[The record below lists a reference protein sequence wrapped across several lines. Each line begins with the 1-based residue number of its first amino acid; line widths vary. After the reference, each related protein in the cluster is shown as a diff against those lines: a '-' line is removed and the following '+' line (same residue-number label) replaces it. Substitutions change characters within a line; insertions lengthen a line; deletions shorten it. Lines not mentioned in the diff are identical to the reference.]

1 MIQWRNGQ
9 WTSRGF
15 GLIPG
20 VVGHFDSSNGFR
32 VPHIG
37 SNALHTVKDSEIL
50 DDIGNLHVYFV
61 HSYHAWREPCSSYEI
76 GKVFSGI
83 YFVPKVSMKL
93 KACPVNVPKDMQQLQ
108 PTAGSICFVKTDRL
122 KRGLQSMG
130 SSDYPMGEIIS
141 GENSREVDEVAARQC
156 EHALL

>member
-1 MIQWRNGQ
+1 M
-9 WTSRGF
+9 
-15 GLIPG
+15 IPG

-37 SNALHTVKDSEIL
+37 WNALHAVKDSEIL

-93 KACPVNVPKDMQQLQ
+93 KA
-108 PTAGSICFVKTDRL
+108 
-122 KRGLQSMG
+122 
-130 SSDYPMGEIIS
+130 SS
-141 GENSREVDEVAARQC
+141 
-156 EHALL
+156 

>member
-1 MIQWRNGQ
+1 M
-9 WTSRGF
+9 
-15 GLIPG
+15 
-20 VVGHFDSSNGFR
+20 
-32 VPHIG
+32 
-37 SNALHTVKDSEIL
+37 KDSEIL

-141 GENSREVDEVAARQC
+141 GENSREVDEVAA
-156 EHALL
+156 